1 VQPLGPGDPLRLGP
15 YRIVGVLGAG
25 GMGKV
30 YLGRDTVGRP
40 AAVKVLL
47 PELTGDRHLAERF
60 VREARTARTVT
71 SEGVAR
77 VLAAEP
83 ESGRPW
89 IASEF
94 LAGPT
99 LDEAVGRY
107 GPFGD
112 ALLRELARSLA
123 RTLADIHVTG
133 LVHRDLKPQN
143 VVLTSRG
150 PRVIDFGIARP
161 EHGLTLTRTGQ
172 IPVTPGYGAPEQVLG
187 QRVGP
192 AADVFSLGAVLA
204 YAASGRPAYSGTE
217 VAAVMYEVVHGTPD
231 LTLVPGPLRDLIAP
245 CLAKDPAAR
254 PLPGQ
259 IAEAARP
266 PAGSERFWTTGPLAD
281 DIRQREGAA
290 RQLTGEGGSTAVPAP
305 RRTPD
310 GPRFSRRRLLT
321 AVAGGGALL
330 AAGAGGTAW
339 WLSGD
344 GGTSGSSDPFD
355 IPPAVRVESASL
367 GSDTGEVQ
375 PLWGPLEDVADP
387 ESPAPLPVRDVV
399 VCAAAGGGIVAHDV
413 TDGKERWRA
422 DDPRGDAGY
431 LSVGDRLV
439 VTADQDGTLRTYV
452 AATGDA
458 KWTADARAEVLLAA
472 DAGHVYLLTT
482 DGRLRC
488 VSTADARVRW
498 TRRPPLPLT
507 GRPAAAVGSGLL
519 VVCGGSGDVAA
530 VRVSDGAK
538 AWVREGQAPAALRPA
553 VDGGV
558 VYLGGHTFAAVRA
571 SDGKELWTRQPLHAV
586 RRGVY
591 GFGPPTVAGGV
602 VFTLD
607 SEALRHLLPDGGEE
621 AVTFVSDAAPPWHPP
636 VVQASSVWVAEREDV
651 GVSGLPRYRKDTILA
666 ARTYRLRAAE
676 SRTLAG
682 DRNRLFVL
690 NGGTL
695 VALPVY

>member
-1 VQPLGPGDPLRLGP
+1 MQPLGPGDPLRLGP

-30 YLGRDTVGRP
+30 YLGRDTAGRP

-60 VREARTARTVT
+60 VREARTAQTVT

-99 LDEAVGRY
+99 LDEAVARY

-192 AADVFSLGAVLA
+192 AADVFSLGALLA
-204 YAASGRPAYSGTE
+204 YAASGRPAYPGTE

-254 PLPGQ
+254 PLPAA
-259 IAEAARP
+259 IADAARP

-281 DIRQREGAA
+281 DIRRREADA
-290 RQLTGEGGSTAVPAP
+290 RQSTGEGTTTAVPAP
-305 RRTPD
+305 RRAPD
-310 GPRFSRRRLLT
+310 GPRLSRRGLLT

-344 GGTSGSSDPFD
+344 DGTAGSSDPFD
-355 IPPAVRVESASL
+355 IPPAARVESASL
-367 GSDTGEVQ
+367 GSDTGEIE
-375 PLWGPLEDVADP
+375 PLWGPLEDAADP
-387 ESPAPLPVRDVV
+387 ESPPPLPVRDVV
-399 VCAAAGGGIVAHDV
+399 VCAAPGGGIAAYDV
-413 TDGKERWRA
+413 TDGRERWRA

-431 LSVGDRLV
+431 LSAGDRLV
-439 VTADQDGTLRTYV
+439 VAADRDGALRTYV
-452 AATGDA
+452 AATGDP
-458 KWTADARAEVLLAA
+458 KWTADAGAEVLLAA

-507 GRPAAAVGSGLL
+507 GRPVAAVGSGVL

-553 VDGGV
+553 VDGGA

-571 SDGKELWTRQPLHAV
+571 SDGEQLWSRRPLHAV

-621 AVTFVSDAAPPWHPP
+621 AVTFVSDAAPPWQPP
-636 VVQASSVWVAEREDV
+636 VVQAGSVWVAEREDT
-651 GVSGLPRYRKDTILA
+651 GVSGLPRYRKDTSLQ
-666 ARTYRLRAAE
+666 ARTYPLRAGE